1 MVAAQKNHSLILAL
15 DSSSRSLTFAVG
27 GQGRKIEH
35 IETDKDFR
43 HAETVVLQIDH
54 LMKAA
59 GVRLDEVDCFACGI
73 GPGSF
78 TGLRVGLAAVK
89 ALMMSRRAICFTM
102 STLDLI
108 AQNALGFQL
117 GESSHAHVLVD
128 ARQSRYYTAHYVWRD
143 RQLIKQGTDR
153 ILNIQE
159 IIPNIKEES
168 VILGDGIPSFTSTDI
183 SKHLKGIKF
192 LPNTAWYP
200 HAAEIVR
207 LIVEN
212 SPLLT
217 ETDIR
222 GLKPAYLRPTEPE
235 ERLLELEKRKNG

>member
-1 MVAAQKNHSLILAL
+1 MAAAQKNHSLILAL

-27 GQGRKIEH
+27 GKGRKVQH
-35 IETDKDFR
+35 AETDKDFR
-43 HAETVVLQIDH
+43 HAETVVLQIDR
-54 LMKAA
+54 LMKTA
-59 GVRLDEVDCFACGI
+59 GVRLDDVDCFACGI

-89 ALMMSRRAICFTM
+89 ALMMSRRAVCFTI

-108 AQNALGFQL
+108 AQNALEVQT
-117 GESSHAHVLVD
+117 GEHAHVHVLVD
-128 ARQSRYYTAHYVWRD
+128 ARQSRYYTAHYIWRD
-143 RQLIKQGTDR
+143 RQLIKQGADR

-159 IIPNIKEES
+159 IIPNIKEGS

-192 LPNTAWYP
+192 LPNAAWYP
-200 HAAEIVR
+200 RAAEIVQ
-207 LIVEN
+207 LVVEG

-217 ETDIR
+217 EADIR

>member
-1 MVAAQKNHSLILAL
+1 MASAKNYNLILAL

-27 GQGRKIEH
+27 GRNKKILH
-35 IETDKDFR
+35 VETDKDFR
-43 HAETVVLQIDH
+43 HAETVVFQIDH
-54 LMKAA
+54 LMKTA
-59 GVRLDEVDCFACGI
+59 GVSLDDVDCLACGI

-89 ALMMSRRAICFTM
+89 ALLMSRRASCLAM

-108 AQNALGFQL
+108 AQNALEKLTSKF
-117 GESSHAHVLVD
+117 SHVHVLVD
-128 ARQSRYYTAHYVWRD
+128 ARQSRYYTAHYVWQESR
-143 RQLIKQGTDR
+143 LVKQGADQ

-159 IIPNIKEES
+159 IIPKIKEGS
-168 VILGDGIPSFTSTDI
+168 VILGDGIPSFEPADV
-183 SKHLKGIKF
+183 LKRLKNIEF
-192 LPNTAWYP
+192 LPSTTWYP
-200 HAAEIVR
+200 RAAEIVR
-207 LIVEN
+207 LTLEG

-217 ETDIR
+217 ETDVR